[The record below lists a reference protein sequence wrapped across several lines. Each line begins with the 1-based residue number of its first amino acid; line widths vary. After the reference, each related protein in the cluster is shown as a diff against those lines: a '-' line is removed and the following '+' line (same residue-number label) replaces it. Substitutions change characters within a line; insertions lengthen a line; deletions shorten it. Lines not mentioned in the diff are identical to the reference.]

1 MDNEMDIVILW
12 QIKRNLFNLLK
23 KEVQEF
29 GQQSK
34 NLICENRRTLEH
46 MVEIL
51 NDLNNVCEWFCESYL
66 SGSK

>member
-12 QIKRNLFNLLK
+12 QIKRNLFDLLK

-46 MVEIL
+46 IVEISQ
-51 NDLNNVCEWFCESYL
+51 WF
-66 SGSK
+66 